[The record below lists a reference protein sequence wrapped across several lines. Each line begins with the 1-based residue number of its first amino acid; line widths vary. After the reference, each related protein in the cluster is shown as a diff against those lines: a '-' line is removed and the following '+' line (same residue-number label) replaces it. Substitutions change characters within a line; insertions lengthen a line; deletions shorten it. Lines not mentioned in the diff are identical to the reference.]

1 MNEGRTITLN
11 DKGILLIGIIIL
23 SLTFALGFITSER
36 RREESVTIFTR
47 EDLERI
53 SKLQAM
59 EDEMDSG
66 ADIYAYKDNDGN
78 LMIGWDYD
86 NSTRK

>member
-1 MNEGRTITLN
+1 MNESRTITLN
-11 DKGILLIGIIIL
+11 GKGILLIGIVIL
-23 SLTFALGFITSER
+23 SLTFALGFITSKR
-36 RREESVTIFTR
+36 KREESVTIFTR

-59 EDEMDSG
+59 EDALDSG
-66 ADIYAYKDNDGN
+66 ADIYAYKDENGN

-86 NSTRK
+86 NSIRK